1 MLACVWIHVLSFVFP
16 FIFQSCCN
24 LEAGDTRSLKS
35 KLQDPVQA
43 KSLTTT
49 SWLLLVMT
57 LFVSFSEQTINLN
70 ILDADTYRRFCN
82 KIWQSYKFVLSR
94 LGDSFKPTG
103 NIESCDLVNQWIISR
118 LSHMIRSC
126 DKYFKTYNL
135 QKACK
140 ELHGFWLLDFC
151 DTYLV
156 SYSFV

>member
-1 MLACVWIHVLSFVFP
+1 MLCV
-16 FIFQSCCN
+16 
-24 LEAGDTRSLKS
+24 SLYISVMLQLGSRRYLISEIKIARPGF
-35 KLQDPVQA
+35 KLGPLALQA
-43 KSLTTT
+43 KKLTTT
-49 SWLLLVMT
+49 PRFLLVMT

-82 KIWQSYKFVLSR
+82 KIWQSYKFVLNK

-103 NIESCDLVNQWIISR
+103 NIESCDLVDQWIISR

-126 DKYFKTYNL
+126 DKHFKTYNL

-156 SYSFV
+156 SYSFM